1 MKRRELMLLLAGAAL
16 PPLAGRA
23 QQEAMPV
30 IGFLSIA
37 SPGPSEPLVTA
48 FHQGLSETGYVD
60 GQNAVIEY
68 RWAEGRQDR
77 LSALAADLVGRS
89 VDVIATS
96 GGESSA
102 LAAKNAT
109 STIPI
114 VFLGGAGDPVGK
126 GLVSSFAKPGGNVT
140 GTSLMTTELMP
151 KRLELLSELVPQA
164 GVVALFV
171 DPNNPNPEP
180 TIRDMQEAARAKGVQ
195 LHLLKAS
202 TEGEID
208 AAFPTLVQLRASRLP
223 FARPGPMSAAFSR
236 APIRPICRSS
246 NRRHSSW

>member
-1 MKRRELMLLLAGAAL
+1 MRRRELMLLFGGAMTATGAA
-16 PPLAGRA
+16 RA
-23 QQEAMPV
+23 RQKAMPV
-30 IGFLSIA
+30 IGFVSIA
-37 SPGPSEPLVTA
+37 SPGPSAPLVTA

-114 VFLGGAGDPVGK
+114 VFLGGAGDPVGN

-164 GVVALFV
+164 GVIALFV

-180 TIRDMQEAARAKGVQ
+180 TI
-195 LHLLKAS
+195 
-202 TEGEID
+202 
-208 AAFPTLVQLRASRLP
+208 PTCR
-223 FARPGPMSAAFSR
+223 RPR
-236 APIRPICRSS
+236 APRGCSS
-246 NRRHSSW
+246 IS